1 MTAIAGWLVG
11 LGAVGPLVAVVVVL
25 AFLMLR
31 HDRGCV
37 RWRAQTEA
45 KLDALA
51 EGQTDI
57 KASVRSIEEHL
68 RQK

>member
-1 MTAIAGWLVG
+1 MSALIAWLVG
-11 LGAVGPLVAVVVVL
+11 LGAVGPLVAVVVAL
-25 AFLMLR
+25 AILMLR

-45 KLDALA
+45 KLDALT
-51 EGQTDI
+51 EGQADI

-68 RQK
+68 RK